1 MTVVWDI
8 LYLIG
13 YVLAWGLLMDARY
26 RWFPENV
33 HPEFGHWEKIDTFTC
48 AILSLLS
55 WVAVPLAIV
64 DGARRLRFKR
74 W

>member
-1 MTVVWDI
+1 MIGVWI
-8 LYLIG
+8 VLYLTG

-33 HPEFGHWEKIDTFTC
+33 HPEFGHWEKIDTCTC
-48 AILSLLS
+48 AVLSLLS
-55 WVAVPLAIV
+55 WIVVPIAIV
-64 DGARRLRFKR
+64 DGARGLRFKR